1 MGSIIASLSLSQTT
15 FLNTNMVG
23 KGMLQ
28 WPAVSEPS
36 DMQGLDRDVK
46 EALMTYAGDIY
57 SWYAGSLEADV
68 YFCPER
74 QGTYFGSFYLK
85 DTPVMSVG
93 GSIDPNLTASAGIT
107 FVLMLTPTQKTLVT
121 GLVDIQRQDL
131 YEIVDRREDMSTQ
144 FRRFI
149 AGQPV
154 NVTEVLSQATRYGEL
169 DGEIVY
175 NIATNFA
182 RSAGLDQR
190 ARATLIGL
198 RQQILNGFPLIP
210 EPYAYRYSDR
220 IAMPTIANTDFLFL
234 PG

>member
-1 MGSIIASLSLSQTT
+1 MDKAAVMAYSAELYRLDGQMSTDRAQVMGGIIASLSPSQTT

-28 WPAVSEPS
+28 WPAVSEPA
-36 DMQGLDRDVK
+36 DMQGLDRPVK

-131 YEIVDRREDMSTQ
+131 YEIVDRREDMSMQ

-149 AGQPV
+149 SGQPV
-154 NVTEVLSQATRYGEL
+154 SVTEVLSQATRYGQL

-182 RSAGLDQR
+182 TLSQTLTSAQR
-190 ARATLIGL
+190 AEYPDSASK
-198 RQQILNGFPLIP
+198 F
-210 EPYAYRYSDR
+210 
-220 IAMPTIANTDFLFL
+220 
-234 PG
+234 

>member
-1 MGSIIASLSLSQTT
+1 MCRSGVPGLDKNAVMAYSADLYRLDGQMSTDRAQVMGDIIASLSPSQTT
-15 FLNTNMVG
+15 FLNTYMVG

-28 WPAVSEPS
+28 WPAVSEPA

-107 FVLMLTPTQKTLVT
+107 FVLTLTPTQKTLVT
-121 GLVDIQRQDL
+121 GLVDIQR
-131 YEIVDRREDMSTQ
+131 
-144 FRRFI
+144 
-149 AGQPV
+149 
-154 NVTEVLSQATRYGEL
+154 
-169 DGEIVY
+169 
-175 NIATNFA
+175 
-182 RSAGLDQR
+182 
-190 ARATLIGL
+190 
-198 RQQILNGFPLIP
+198 
-210 EPYAYRYSDR
+210 
-220 IAMPTIANTDFLFL
+220 
-234 PG
+234 